1 MAQVD
6 AKLLQIMPK
15 LQISLDKGK
24 VTFNNKNKQ
33 KRFRLIN
40 FPRAASLDFMTSL
53 RCLYCWT
60 AEVLLFETIG
70 QRSDVM
76 KSKMAVHEKFKTRNL
91 FRLLLLLNVTFPLS
105 SKICN
110 LGIIWSNLGSTR
122 ASSRF
127 VMTPSLTTQG
137 NGYSAAKTMTE
148 KVVATLGANR
158 QKNHAVTNVFSAFL
172 IPVGIDCCSVK
183 VLMQD
188 PNIIWIVDFFKKGTK
203 RLWDFQL
210 N

>member
-1 MAQVD
+1 MARVD

-40 FPRAASLDFMTSL
+40 FPRAAILDFMTSL

-60 AEVLLFETIG
+60 AEVPLFETIG

-76 KSKMAVHEKFKTRNL
+76 KSKMAAREKFKNRNL
-91 FRLLLLLNVTFPLS
+91 FSLLLLLNVTFPLS

-122 ASSRF
+122 ASSRG
-127 VMTPSLTTQG
+127 SL
-137 NGYSAAKTMTE
+137 
-148 KVVATLGANR
+148 
-158 QKNHAVTNVFSAFL
+158 
-172 IPVGIDCCSVK
+172 
-183 VLMQD
+183 
-188 PNIIWIVDFFKKGTK
+188 
-203 RLWDFQL
+203 
-210 N
+210 

>member
-6 AKLLQIMPK
+6 AKLLQIMLK
-15 LQISLDKGK
+15 LQFSLDKGK
-24 VTFNNKNKQ
+24 VTVKNKNKQ

-40 FPRAASLDFMTSL
+40 FPCAAILDFMTSL
-53 RCLYCWT
+53 RCLYCWA

-76 KSKMAVHEKFKTRNL
+76 KSKMAARGKFKTRNL

-122 ASSRF
+122 DSSRG
-127 VMTPSLTTQG
+127 SL
-137 NGYSAAKTMTE
+137 
-148 KVVATLGANR
+148 
-158 QKNHAVTNVFSAFL
+158 
-172 IPVGIDCCSVK
+172 
-183 VLMQD
+183 
-188 PNIIWIVDFFKKGTK
+188 
-203 RLWDFQL
+203 
-210 N
+210 